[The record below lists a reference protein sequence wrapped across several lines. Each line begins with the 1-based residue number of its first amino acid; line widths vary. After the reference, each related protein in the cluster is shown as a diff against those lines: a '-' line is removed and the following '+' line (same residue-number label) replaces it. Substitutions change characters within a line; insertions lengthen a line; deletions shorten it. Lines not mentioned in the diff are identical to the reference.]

1 MASKAKDYIEKQRQL
16 HRSPVVLQQDIDAR
30 YGADAEQKMSFQEA
44 HDIYDEAIGWSMWH
58 DIAMQDYWAE
68 QCGFGHQWDEA
79 DPKPIIRKVL
89 ETLKTTAVHLAHG
102 QELGL
107 SDMEQQVV
115 DTLWGWVPH
124 DYQDN
129 YVACAREVSEVI
141 VRLLPPETEERSD
154 VGYVAYYHKVMAE
167 VKQLAAKYD
176 VEFDTS
182 DYNLTVGYFYEW
194 MSGEYGMIFDDA
206 WDRDY

>member
-1 MASKAKDYIEKQRQL
+1 MASKVKDYIEKQRQL

-141 VRLLPPETEERSD
+141 VRLLPPETEERSED
-154 VGYVAYYHKVMAE
+154 GYVAYYQQ
-167 VKQLAAKYD
+167 KQLAAKYD